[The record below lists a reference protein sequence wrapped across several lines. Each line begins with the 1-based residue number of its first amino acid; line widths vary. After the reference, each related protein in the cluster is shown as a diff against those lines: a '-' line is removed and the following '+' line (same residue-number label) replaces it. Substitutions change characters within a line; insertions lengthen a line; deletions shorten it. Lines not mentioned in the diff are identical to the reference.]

1 MKFRS
6 LATVAGAIAIACA
19 TMTPGA
25 SSAADVTLK
34 LHHLLGPKAP
44 AHTQML
50 EPWAKRVEASSGGKI
65 KIDIYPSMS
74 LGGKPP
80 QLIGQV
86 RDGVVDIIWTV
97 LGYTAGQFPRSEVFE
112 LPFIHTNNLV
122 ATNLAMREMLE
133 KGAFGDEFADVHV
146 IALHVHA
153 GQAIHMVDTPVR
165 TPQDLEGKKMRIPT
179 RTGAWILEALGANP
193 VGMPVPDLPQ
203 ALSKKVVDGA
213 LIPFEIV
220 RPLKIQELTKYQT
233 EGEGRVRFGTTTF
246 LIAMNKAKYESL
258 PDDLKK
264 AIDDNSGIEFE
275 KEIGRVWTQSEVG
288 GLEALKEAGNEVIE
302 LNQDQ
307 IEAFRKKLEP
317 VVERWVADVEAK
329 GIDGRTLVDTA
340 RATIAKYANEK

>member
-6 LATVAGAIAIACA
+6 LAVAGAIAIACA
-19 TMTPGA
+19 AMTPVA
-25 SSAADVTLK
+25 STAAEVTLK

-44 AHTQML
+44 AQTQML
-50 EPWAKRVEASSGGKI
+50 EPWAKRVEDSSGGRI

-80 QLIGQV
+80 QLVGQV

-133 KGAFGDEFADVHV
+133 NGMLAEEFKNMHV

-165 TPQDLEGKKMRIPT
+165 KPEDLVGKKMRIPS

-233 EGEGRVRFGTTTF
+233 EGEGRIRFGTTTF
-246 LIAMNKAKYESL
+246 VIAMNKAKYESL

-264 AIDDNSGIEFE
+264 AIDDNSGVEFE

-288 GLEALKEAGNEVIE
+288 GEEALKEAGNEVIE
-302 LNQDQ
+302 LDQDQ
-307 IEAFRKKLEP
+307 IDAFRKKLEP

-329 GIDGRTLVDTA
+329 GIDGRTLVETA
-340 RATIAKYANEK
+340 RATIAKYSNEK

>member
-1 MKFRS
+1 MKFRTLVAMAS
-6 LATVAGAIAIACA
+6 AVGMAFGVAGNAN
-19 TMTPGA
+19 
-25 SSAADVTLK
+25 AADVTLK
-34 LHHLLGPKAP
+34 LHHLLGPKSP
-44 AHTQML
+44 AQTQML
-50 EPWAKRVEASSGGKI
+50 EPWAKRVEDASGGKI

-80 QLIGQV
+80 QLVGQV

-97 LGYTAGQFPRSEVFE
+97 LGYTAGQFPRTEVFE

-122 ATNLAMREMLE
+122 ATNLAMREMLQNGMLAE
-133 KGAFGDEFADVHV
+133 EFKDMHV
-146 IALHVHA
+146 ITLHVHA
-153 GQAIHMVDTPVR
+153 GQAFHMVDTPVR
-165 TPQDLEGKKMRIPT
+165 TPEDLKGKKMRIPS

-233 EGEGRVRFGTTTF
+233 EGEGRTRFGTTTF
-246 LIAMNKAKYESL
+246 VIAMNTAKYESL

-264 AIDDNSGIEFE
+264 AIDDNSGVEFS
-275 KEIGRVWTQSEVG
+275 KEVGRIWTQSEVG

-302 LNQDQ
+302 LDQDQ
-307 IEAFRKKLEP
+307 IAAFRQQLEP
-317 VVERWVADVEAK
+317 VTDRWIADVESK
-329 GIDGRTLVDTA
+329 GIDGRALVETA

>member
-1 MKFRS
+1 MKFRT
-6 LATVAGAIAIACA
+6 LIAMASAVGMAVCA
-19 TMTPGA
+19 TGSA
-25 SSAADVTLK
+25 SAADVTLK
-34 LHHLLGPKAP
+34 LHHLLGPKSA
-44 AHTQML
+44 AHSQML
-50 EPWAKRVEASSGGKI
+50 VPWAKRVEEASGGKLA
-65 KIDIYPSMS
+65 IDIYPSMS

-80 QLIGQV
+80 QLVGQV

-122 ATNLAMREMLE
+122 ATNLAMREMLQNGMLAE
-133 KGAFGDEFADVHV
+133 EFKGMHV

-165 TPQDLEGKKMRIPT
+165 KPEDLEGKKMRIPS

-220 RPLKIQELTKYQT
+220 RPLKIQELTQYQT
-233 EGEGRVRFGTTTF
+233 EGPDHIRFGTTTF
-246 LIAMNKAKYESL
+246 VIAMNQAKYDSL

-264 AIDDNSGIEFE
+264 AIDDNSGEEFA
-275 KEIGRVWTQSEVG
+275 KEIGRIWTGTEMDGV
-288 GLEALKEAGNEVIE
+288 EALEEAGNELIE
-302 LNQDQ
+302 LTPD
-307 IEAFRKKLEP
+307 ELAAFKEKLEP
-317 VVERWVADVEAK
+317 VVERWIADVEDK
-329 GIDGRTLVDTA
+329 GIDGRKLVDTA
-340 RATIAKYANEK
+340 RATIAKYDDEQ

>member
-1 MKFRS
+1 MKFRTLIA
-6 LATVAGAIAIACA
+6 LATAAGVSICMAGAA
-19 TMTPGA
+19 
-25 SSAADVTLK
+25 SAADVTLK

-50 EPWAKRVEASSGGKI
+50 EPWAKRVEDSSGGKI

-80 QLIGQV
+80 QLVGQV

-97 LGYTAGQFPRSEVFE
+97 LGYTAGQFPRTEVFE

-133 KGAFGDEFADVHV
+133 NGMLAEEFKDMHV
-146 IALHVHA
+146 ITLHVHA

-165 TPQDLEGKKMRIPT
+165 KPEDLAGKKMRIPS

-220 RPLKIQELTKYQT
+220 RPLKIQELTQYQT
-233 EGEGRVRFGTTTF
+233 EGEGRIRFGTTTF
-246 LIAMNKAKYESL
+246 VIAMNKAKYESL
-258 PDDLKK
+258 PADLKK
-264 AIDDNSGIEFE
+264 AIDDNSGIEFS
-275 KEIGRVWTQSEVG
+275 KEVGRVWTKSEVG
-288 GLEALKEAGNEVIE
+288 GVEALKEAGNEVIE
-302 LNQDQ
+302 LSPEEID
-307 IEAFRKKLEP
+307 AFKKQLEP
-317 VVERWVADVEAK
+317 VVDRWIADVESK
-329 GIDGRTLVDTA
+329 GIDGRQLVDAA
-340 RATIAKYANEK
+340 RATIAKYADEK

>member
-1 MKFRS
+1 MKFRTLIA
-6 LATVAGAIAIACA
+6 LATTAGISLGMAGVA
-19 TMTPGA
+19 
-25 SSAADVTLK
+25 SAAEVTLK

-80 QLIGQV
+80 QLVGQV

-97 LGYTAGQFPRSEVFE
+97 LGYTAGQFPRTEVFE

-133 KGAFGDEFADVHV
+133 NGMLAAEFKDMHV
-146 IALHVHA
+146 ITLHVHA

-165 TPQDLEGKKMRIPT
+165 KPEDLSGKKMRIPS

-220 RPLKIQELTKYQT
+220 RPLKIQELTQYQT
-233 EGEGRVRFGTTTF
+233 EGEGRIRFGTTTF
-246 LIAMNKAKYESL
+246 VIAMNKAKYESL
-258 PDDLKK
+258 PADLKK
-264 AIDDNSGIEFE
+264 AIDDNSGVEFT
-275 KEIGRVWTQSEVG
+275 KEVGRVWTQSEVG
-288 GLEALKEAGNEVIE
+288 GVEALKEAGNEVIE
-302 LNQDQ
+302 LSPAEID
-307 IEAFRKKLEP
+307 AFKKRLEP
-317 VVERWVADVEAK
+317 VVDRWIADVESK
-329 GIDGRTLVDTA
+329 GIDGRKLVEAA
-340 RATIAKYANEK
+340 RATIAKYAEEK

>member
-1 MKFRS
+1 MKFRTLIA
-6 LATVAGAIAIACA
+6 LATTAGISLGMAGVA
-19 TMTPGA
+19 
-25 SSAADVTLK
+25 SAAEVTLK

-80 QLIGQV
+80 QLVGQV

-97 LGYTAGQFPRSEVFE
+97 LGYTAGQFPRTEVFE

-133 KGAFGDEFADVHV
+133 NGMLAEEFKDMHV
-146 IALHVHA
+146 ITLHVHA

-165 TPQDLEGKKMRIPT
+165 KPEDLAGKKMRIPS
-179 RTGAWILEALGANP
+179 RTGAWILEALDANP

-220 RPLKIQELTKYQT
+220 RPLKIQELTQYQT
-233 EGEGRVRFGTTTF
+233 EGEGRIRFGTTTF
-246 LIAMNKAKYESL
+246 VIAMNKAKYESL

-264 AIDDNSGIEFE
+264 AIDDNSGVEFT
-275 KEIGRVWTQSEVG
+275 KEVGRIWTQSEVG
-288 GLEALKEAGNEVIE
+288 GVEALKEAGNEVIE
-302 LNQDQ
+302 LSPAEIDV
-307 IEAFRKKLEP
+307 FKKRLEP
-317 VVERWVADVEAK
+317 VVDRWIADVESK
-329 GIDGRTLVDTA
+329 GIDGRKLVEAA
-340 RATIAKYANEK
+340 RATIAKYAEEK